1 MGREQSEKLNTSP
14 SRGSGYQVINDL
26 FDRQQDFIVVGLCGK
41 TGSGVSTTA
50 EILNKEFEE
59 LHLNAEPPA
68 AGTDYE
74 RHEYRLLYNYA
85 RRNWN
90 CFYLVKTRALIT
102 ARVLGKTADAFTQF
116 LCELVNADKCN
127 NEEESKNIIKLIVE
141 NQLYN
146 AAMTFEINT
155 QFKLKEKGLP
165 NTGIEAEKFFGIGE
179 NPLDDYDA
187 ILLNPKAEREQRP
200 IVDLTSLQGNNC
212 EVKLPGA
219 EEDGEPTAIHIHV
232 EDAASGRISITNHD
246 LYSLFHY
253 YQRSRERKKGNINSL
268 YYWIL
273 EEYIYHFLPEQTK
286 KFWEKMSEEVPD
298 FDKKETV
305 AMQLLGNN
313 LRISNEPLDKD
324 QDGKYYNL
332 KEDAYVLQDSVIAM
346 LADALVENQK
356 RENTHL
362 PALQEELKR
371 VNKKIDNIAAAI
383 EEGIITQTT
392 KERLTALEAQ
402 RDELQISIFEEETSH
417 PKLTKEYVVQWLE
430 SFKQRDLRDPK
441 VRRQVIECFVN
452 TVYVFEDK
460 IIVNLN
466 LRDGDKPIALSKET
480 GSDIETF
487 GSPKSSTS
495 QEVELFSF
503 YYTW

>member
-127 NEEESKNIIKLIVE
+127 NEEESKNIIKPIVE

-200 IVDLTSLQGNNC
+200 IVDLTGLQENDY
-212 EVKLPGA
+212 EVELPGA
-219 EEDGEPTAIHIHV
+219 EEDSEPTNIHIHV

-273 EEYIYHFLPEQTK
+273 EEYIYHFLPEQTR
-286 KFWEKMSEEVPD
+286 KFWEKMSSEVPG

-324 QDGKYYNL
+324 PDGKYYEL
-332 KEDAYVLQDSVIAM
+332 KENAYVTIARDLNHSIKILRAYMTKKAELTGREAKSADEKIHIRALAVIDSIKNPFESMYLKQRYSNYYLMGVYT
-346 LADALVENQK
+346 DEKQ
-356 RENTHL
+356 R
-362 PALQEELKR
+362 QERLLN
-371 VNKKIDNIAAAI
+371 NKKDRGRRHPGHRPGRAAEKI
-383 EEGIITQTT
+383 Q
-392 KERLTALEAQ
+392 ERI
-402 RDELQISIFEEETSH
+402 RRLQ
-417 PKLTKEYVVQWLE
+417 
-430 SFKQRDLRDPK
+430 KQ
-441 VRRQVIECFVN
+441 N
-452 TVYVFEDK
+452 
-460 IIVNLN
+460 
-466 LRDGDKPIALSKET
+466 
-480 GSDIETF
+480 
-487 GSPKSSTS
+487 S
-495 QEVELFSF
+495 QK
-503 YYTW
+503 